1 MKSLTGL
8 AWTTTDELYIPFLF
22 DKVYADFI
30 ATTPDTWHDNAMMIR
45 PYEYLFFNNDII
57 FKHS

>member
-1 MKSLTGL
+1 MISRTGL
-8 AWTTTDELYIPFLF
+8 ALTIDELYIAFLF

-45 PYEYLFFNNDII
+45 PYEYLFFNNNNDII
-57 FKHS
+57 FI